1 LKAEKQKSTQTQIKK
16 QKTEKEKENK
26 TKNKTNKP
34 ERQQSVE
41 LIYFNITTK
50 KVCAISKKRIKTK
63 YG

>member
-1 LKAEKQKSTQTQIKK
+1 VSEAVGKKLKSKK
-16 QKTEKEKENK
+16 D
-26 TKNKTNKP
+26 KTNKP
-34 ERQQSVE
+34 KRQQSVE